1 MKEEDEVK
9 IKELTKKVKE
19 LEYEKTRLKEE
30 IQEILESSVEE
41 LLNLKEGH
49 YYRVSNLGSCNRQYF
64 KWTKNCRLE
73 DKTYISQDFRTL
85 LVYGLIS
92 VFCTRT
98 EYNIS
103 FSQKGP
109 VQVKI
114 TEEELVGFTN
124 STITEIEKE
133 EYDKVLNDLKKEV
146 SEL

>member
-1 MKEEDEVK
+1 MKEEDK
-9 IKELTKKVKE
+9 IKIKGLNEKIQELG
-19 LEYEKTRLKEE
+19 YEKAQLREE
-30 IQEILESSVEE
+30 IRKIMESSVEE
-41 LLNLKEGH
+41 LLNLKEDH
-49 YYRVSNLGSCNRQYF
+49 YYKVGNLGSCSRQYF
-64 KWTKNCRLE
+64 KWTKNCQLE
-73 DKTYISQDFRTL
+73 DKTYVSQDFRTL

-92 VFCTRT
+92 VFCTRA

-103 FSQKGP
+103 FSQKGS
-109 VQVKI
+109 VQIKI